1 MTSVSPQAL
10 PGLTL
15 VRAAVRS
22 LATATAASGWM
33 RRFLAVPLAGKLA
46 GANALL
52 AAGTLLGAWLAHR
65 WGLSDVLVLALVG
78 VLLLVTVATNL
89 VLVHL
94 ALQPIVALER
104 TAERVWRGDVGARVP
119 LSPLADRDLAR
130 VGTTLNRLLDGLIAD
145 RGRLRRLVAE
155 VIRAGES
162 ERARIAHELHD
173 STAQTLAGLK
183 LQLAALAAAHRD
195 DPARGAQL
203 ARVAELATAALEEV
217 RTLALA
223 VHPRVLDDLGLAAAL
238 EGLARERRTD
248 GGPDIR
254 VLVDAGAERLPRDVS
269 TVLFGVAREA
279 LGNALRF
286 SGARRVT
293 LRLTGDAAGATME
306 VADDGAGFDVGAA
319 ERRRGGVGLFTM
331 RERVALADG
340 RFELDSAPGGGTRVR
355 AAVPYAPTRE

>member
-1 MTSVSPQAL
+1 MTSVSPRAPTGVAL
-10 PGLTL
+10 A
-15 VRAAVRS
+15 RAAGRFV
-22 LATATAASGWM
+22 TAPAAAGWV

-52 AAGTLLGAWLAHR
+52 ATGTLFGAYLAHR
-65 WGLSDVLVLALVG
+65 WGLSDALVLVLVG
-78 VLLLVTVATNL
+78 VLLLVSVATNL
-89 VLVHL
+89 ALVHL

-104 TAERVWRGDVGARVP
+104 TADRVWRGDYDARVP

-130 VGTTLNRLLDGLIAD
+130 VGATLNRLLDGLLAD
-145 RGRLRRLVAE
+145 RARLRRLAAE
-155 VIRAGES
+155 VIRAGEA

-183 LQLAALAAAHRD
+183 LQLAALAAVHRD
-195 DPARGAQL
+195 DPERGAQL

-238 EGLARERRTD
+238 EALARDRRTD
-248 GGPDIR
+248 DGPDIR
-254 VLVDAGAERLPRDVS
+254 VRVDASAEWLPRDVS

-279 LGNALRF
+279 LGNALRY
-286 SGARRVT
+286 ARARQVT
-293 LRLTGDAAGATME
+293 LRLTASVSGATME
-306 VADDGAGFDVGAA
+306 VVDDGAGFDVAAA
-319 ERRRGGVGLFTM
+319 EHRRGGLGLFSM

-340 RFELDSAPGGGTRVR
+340 RFEIASTPGGGTRVR
-355 AAVPYAPTRE
+355 ATVPYAPTRE